1 MTKIIEHDFSKG
13 VSVTDHFIKRAQE
26 RFGIRDLHDKDK
38 NRDYATNWA
47 MSLLD
52 NYDAIESAGND
63 KIYVRCQGI
72 VIVFNSLDN
81 ACITC
86 YPVSYNSFTKT
97 YDDLAT
103 IIKKNQLKLDDFNQD
118 YVKSVFVN
126 RYYQEKQLYAK
137 ELSEQHA
144 KLAKLYKEQ
153 SVSKNREVIDDKQEL
168 INQAYSII
176 HAIEAK
182 IQNIHDVIKKL

>member
-153 SVSKNREVIDDKQEL
+153 SVSKKREVIDDKQEL

>member
-1 MTKIIEHDFSKG
+1 MTKILDHDFSKG

-38 NRDYATNWA
+38 NRDYTTNWV
-47 MSLLD
+47 MNLLD

-63 KIYVRCQGI
+63 KIYVRCQGV

-86 YPVSYNSFTKT
+86 YPVSYNNFTKT
-97 YDDLAT
+97 YDDLTT
-103 IIKKNQLKLDDFNQD
+103 IIKKNQLKLDNFNQD
-118 YVKSVFVN
+118 YIKSVFVN

-137 ELSEQHA
+137 ELSEQHS

-153 SVSKNREVIDDKQEL
+153 SVSKKREVIDDKQEL

-182 IQNIHDVIKKL
+182 IQNIHEVIKKL

>member
-1 MTKIIEHDFSKG
+1 MTKILEHDFSKG

-26 RFGIRDLHDKDK
+26 RFGIRNLHDKDK

-153 SVSKNREVIDDKQEL
+153 SVSKKREVIDDKQEL

-182 IQNIHDVIKKL
+182 IQNIHEVIKKL